1 MKKDLVKRVLAVIM
15 TVVIVMAFASCKA
28 KKGGPE
34 TIEVTDTSGQ
44 VVTDTNG
51 NPVTES
57 VEISDV
63 SETSQQGGSQQG
75 SGSGSDS
82 GGGSESGEDDK
93 KETTTEKPTEAKK
106 RDVKV
111 TIKLPYKNDED
122 SVLTV
127 SYRTNGETEYT
138 TLDPQNVK
146 LTGDDMEVEIGNFK
160 GPVIVRISLTGVDIA
175 PGTDVVTIGSAY
187 YNARIEPA
195 IGIVIVDGGWD

>member
-175 PGTDVVTIGSAY
+175 PSTDVV
-187 YNARIEPA
+187 
-195 IGIVIVDGGWD
+195 

>member
-75 SGSGSDS
+75 SGSNSDS

-127 SYRTNGETEYT
+127 SYRTNGETQYT

-146 LTGDDMEVEIGNFK
+146 LTGDDMEVEIGNYK

-187 YNARIEPA
+187 DNARIEPA
-195 IGIVIVDGGWD
+195 IGIEIADGGWD

>member
-187 YNARIEPA
+187 DNARIEPA

>member
-15 TVVIVMAFASCKA
+15 TVAIVMAFASCKA

-187 YNARIEPA
+187 DNARIEPA